1 MGCTGPQIPPVL
13 QNVHGAWI
21 SSLGDSS
28 LANWAGVLLREPLL
42 DAVHMVAMATVQPS
56 HLFVSFK
63 FFLTDTAF
71 PFHFCCKTERAEG
84 WLCDLPNAASNLILT
99 QPCADIPNFVSEI
112 EQLFVCHVI
121 NVKAP
126 ILVAII
132 HVHTSQQYSCLKHH
146 DLQIQSKMR
155 HKKLECIIYFLSKRV
170 LPNNKVL
177 FS

>member
-1 MGCTGPQIPPVL
+1 M
-13 QNVHGAWI
+13 
-21 SSLGDSS
+21 
-28 LANWAGVLLREPLL
+28 
-42 DAVHMVAMATVQPS
+42 
-56 HLFVSFK
+56 
-63 FFLTDTAF
+63 TDTAF

-112 EQLFVCHVI
+112 EQLLQSKVADHRLMAVVLRRVQDTTEGNAYFVCHVI